1 MAIQINSCGDSPV
14 LQFKTVNSSIS
25 DQTILPDNQYD
36 GLSGVKINKLNTSQE
51 QIRLYDLMIYD
62 KYFEYK
68 KLSSLNE
75 GFSNPVRSYVENYEV
90 PLSKLI
96 FLKHYNISYNG
107 NMTVQNYYYD
117 STTYFDCME
126 FYFPNN
132 INTYIALS
140 FSWSESTGTIYN
152 SFSFS
157 YTNAPGVSENG
168 NFRYSEEYTFNTRL
182 ELKQDKIIFKSN
194 TNYFQNHSLSTTSG
208 IGTLNIVTM

>member
-68 KLSSLNE
+68 NLSSLNE
-75 GFSNPVRSYVENYEV
+75 GFSNPVRSYVENYEI

-96 FLKHYNISYNG
+96 F
-107 NMTVQNYYYD
+107 
-117 STTYFDCME
+117 
-126 FYFPNN
+126 
-132 INTYIALS
+132 
-140 FSWSESTGTIYN
+140 
-152 SFSFS
+152 
-157 YTNAPGVSENG
+157 
-168 NFRYSEEYTFNTRL
+168 
-182 ELKQDKIIFKSN
+182 
-194 TNYFQNHSLSTTSG
+194 
-208 IGTLNIVTM
+208 

>member
-1 MAIQINSCGDSPV
+1 MAIQINSCGNSPV

-51 QIRLYDLMIYD
+51 QIRLYNLIEQN

-68 KLSSLNE
+68 RLSSLNE
-75 GFSNPVRSYVENYEV
+75 GFSNPVRSYVENYEI
-90 PLSKLI
+90 PLSKLV
-96 FLKHYNISYNG
+96 FLKHYNISYTG

-117 STTYFDCME
+117 STNYFDCME

-132 INTYIALS
+132 ISSYIALS
-140 FSWSESTGTIYN
+140 FTWSESTSTIYN

-157 YTNAPGVSENG
+157 HTSASGVYSNG
-168 NFRYSEEYTFNTRL
+168 NFRYSEEYTFSTRVEL
-182 ELKQDKIIFKSN
+182 EQDKIIFKSN
-194 TNYFQNHSLSTTSG
+194 TNFFQNHSLSTTSG
-208 IGTLNIVTM
+208 TGALSIVTM